1 LENNNNLLSNE
12 KQQLLNSH
20 LMEINEHK
28 EKQAKTELN
37 KQLVEIELY
46 SVIRSMLKCLYCE
59 NILNKPVVLPC
70 KHTICQNHTVDKM
83 TLHCAL
89 CKQEHVVPKNG
100 FEPNAYIAKILDSD
114 SYLNETER
122 KTKEMIEK
130 TNKNVDHLLEKL
142 NKSKVFCNDLI
153 TEVETFPINKEK
165 NSHLEGSINKL
176 ELVNRSLESSIIE
189 IQNNLKIN

>member
-1 LENNNNLLSNE
+1 LEQRTNLLYNE
-12 KQQLLNSH
+12 NQQLLNSH
-20 LMEINEHK
+20 EEK
-28 EKQAKTELN
+28 ERKAELN
-37 KQLVEIELY
+37 KQAVEIELY
-46 SVIRSMLKCLYCE
+46 SVIRSMLKCLYCG

-70 KHTICQNHTVDKM
+70 NHTICQYHIVDKITM
-83 TLHCAL
+83 NCAL

-100 FEPNAYIAKILDSD
+100 FEQNAYLSKFLDSD

-122 KTKEMIEK
+122 KTKELIEK
-130 TNKNVDHLLEKL
+130 TNKNVDHLFEKL
-142 NKSKVFCNDLI
+142 NESKNFCIDLT

-165 NSHLEGSINKL
+165 NSHLEGSITKL